1 MERTVS
7 WPHGSRRP
15 RIRRERRDDVH
26 DAFLGLAVRLIAHRH
41 VPRPR
46 RNFLGRVLLSGTPIG
61 LVFGVRNS
69 KRLEDT
75 ADTPSAAAAGQGQGL
90 ESVDNA
96 LKLLL
101 LLRRNGRLRLSEAAD
116 HLGVARS
123 TAHRLLATLRGR
135 GFAVQGTDKAY
146 RPGPALYR
154 LGMSHRSDY
163 ELVETARP
171 HMLWLNGKLGET
183 VHLVVRSGAEAR
195 FLHSIEGTHALRVG
209 SRAGAALPAH
219 LASGGKALLAELT
232 VAELTEIY
240 GPGGGAQP
248 DTDPETLHGRL
259 AAVRRRGYAIS
270 IGETE
275 RGVSAVGAAVRE
287 PGGRAVAALIV
298 SAPSLRFTRARIDEA
313 AGVLRDAVRRMEA
326 AL

>member
-1 MERTVS
+1 M
-7 WPHGSRRP
+7 
-15 RIRRERRDDVH
+15 
-26 DAFLGLAVRLIAHRH
+26 
-41 VPRPR
+41 
-46 RNFLGRVLLSGTPIG
+46 
-61 LVFGVRNS
+61 
-69 KRLEDT
+69 
-75 ADTPSAAAAGQGQGL
+75 
-90 ESVDNA
+90 DNA
-96 LKLLL
+96 LTLLL
-101 LLRRNGRLRLSEAAD
+101 LLRSRGRVRLSEAAD

-135 GFAVQGTDKAY
+135 GFAVQGADKAY

-154 LGMSHRSDY
+154 LGMSQRSDY

-183 VHLVVRSGAEAR
+183 VHLVVRAGGEVR

-209 SRAGAALPAH
+209 SRSGAVLPGH
-219 LASGGKALLAELT
+219 RASGGKALLADLS

-240 GPGGGAQP
+240 GAGDDRGEE
-248 DTDPETLHGRL
+248 TDPETLHRRL
-259 AAVRRRGYAIS
+259 AAVRRRGYAIN

-287 PGGRAVAALIV
+287 PGGRAVAALTV
-298 SAPSLRFTRARIDEA
+298 SAPSLRFTRPHLDEA
-313 AGVLRDAVRRMEA
+313 AGVLLEAVRRMEA